1 MEEGGAILVL
11 RVFAGAKR
19 IIEESLILFVTI
31 VFIVEENLCL
41 FTLLETGS
49 SSQFCFGRSY

>member
-19 IIEESLILFVTI
+19 IIEESLILFVTV
-31 VFIVEENLCL
+31 VFIVEEKLCL

-49 SSQFCFGRSY
+49 SSQFCFGRRY